1 MPRVPSYDDFQVAP
15 QVAPAARAET
25 AVTPQ
30 MMSVSGEQLQGVGRG
45 LQAVGDAGSKIMMDV
60 QKDINEAA
68 TREADNQFTKAA
80 NGVVSNYLTQSG
92 KAAVVS
98 QSDVEKAITDA
109 ANNAGEGLKN
119 DMQRR
124 MYSEVASRRV
134 QGALGQI
141 TMHAAT
147 QAKQWNIT
155 ATKARTTNASDSMA
169 SNWYQWKDDF
179 SDLRVDPSSVDKSTW
194 AKRPDGSEK
203 SMGYLGPLKN
213 ANGSISTELSI
224 GVKIKG
230 KEMDIP
236 TLVPTLTRQ
245 EVNTVLNLKEGEKMP
260 ESIVQKAVEHAQMRI
275 ADGKSPFA
283 DDKDGPKQQSN
294 RYTQDK
300 NTLIAEVDNL
310 VYLETG
316 GDPSSDIG
324 KAMRRSYLTGAHAN
338 VIQKMIV
345 GGESMKARDY
355 LQSAERS
362 GEIEPDK
369 SKPLYDLVKGAGV
382 ADEALKLSMSLKG
395 GIEAKQTQ
403 LDNLFKEQ
411 KISAEVYKEA
421 RGNIEHNWTMQKARQ
436 AEYEKTVIGNS
447 TDWFNENKGSS
458 ILDFKRAQPVLYQQ
472 LQNSGHLSGITSFAR
487 SNKVDTDPVVWA
499 NVLTNQQE
507 LKAMTPNEIF
517 NKYRFS
523 LDDQHLE
530 KAYAINA
537 ALNGS
542 KDEQHL
548 SIMSTSDMV
557 KDSAVRLGV
566 LPATGKANDTQAK
579 GFNDFQLAIDAKVAA
594 YENGELGGKRKASQQ
609 ELKKILQEVEMD
621 KVYKSRTG
629 WFDKADV
636 PVASMKPED
645 LQHAYVK
652 VGDEEISLAAI
663 PANQRA
669 LIIPALRSAGKPITE
684 QNIANYWVRGG
695 KKK

>member
-15 QVAPAARAET
+15 QVAPAARAEA

-30 MMSVSGEQLQGVGRG
+30 MMAVAGEQIQGLGRG
-45 LQAVGDAGSKIMMDV
+45 MQSVGDATSKIVMDV

-68 TREADNQFTKAA
+68 TKEADRKFNDATR
-80 NGVVSNYLTQSG
+80 NVVSNYLTTSG
-92 KAAVVS
+92 KSAVVS
-98 QSDVEKAITDA
+98 QADVQKAITDA
-109 ANNAGEGLKN
+109 AMNSGDDLKN

-124 MYSEVASRRV
+124 MYHDVASRRLE
-134 QGALGQI
+134 GALGQV

-147 QAKQWNIT
+147 QAKQWNVT
-155 ATKARTTNASDSMA
+155 ETKARIGNSSDDMA
-169 SNWYQWKDDF
+169 SNYYQWKDDF
-179 SDLRVDPSSVDKSTW
+179 ADLRHTNYDMKD
-194 AKRPDGSEK
+194 AGNRPDGSKKGSGFLGVLK
-203 SMGYLGPLKN
+203 S
-213 ANGSISTELSI
+213 ANGNAMTEYSI

-230 KEMDIP
+230 KEIDIP
-236 TLVPTLTRQ
+236 TLVPTLNRS
-245 EVNTVLNLKEGEKMP
+245 EVTTLLNLKDGEKIP
-260 ESIVQKAVEHAQMRI
+260 ESIVQKAVDHAKMRI
-275 ADGKSPFA
+275 ADGKSVFA
-283 DDKDGPKQQSN
+283 GTDEGPQQQSN
-294 RYTQDK
+294 RYTQAR
-300 NTLIAEVDNL
+300 NTMLSEIDTL
-310 VYLETG
+310 VRLETG
-316 GDPSSDIG
+316 GDTNSEIA
-324 KAMRRSYLTGAHAN
+324 KATRQSYLTGAHAN

-345 GGESMKARDY
+345 GNESGKARDY
-355 LQSAERS
+355 LQSAERM
-362 GEIEPDK
+362 GEIDPSK
-369 SKPLYDLVKGAGV
+369 SKPLYDMVKTAGV
-382 ADEALKLSMSLKG
+382 TDEALKLSMSLKG
-395 GIEAKQTQ
+395 GFNAKLSQLEA
-403 LDNLFKEQ
+403 LYKEG
-411 KISAEVYKEA
+411 KVTAEVFEKA
-421 RGNIEHNWTMQKARQ
+421 QQNIEHKWTIQKAQQ

-447 TDWFNENKGSS
+447 TDWFVQNQGSS
-458 ILDFKRAQPVLYQQ
+458 ILDFQKAQPALYEQ
-472 LQNSGHLSGITSFAR
+472 LKNNGHLSGLVSFAKA
-487 SNKVDTDPVVWA
+487 NKVENDPTTWA
-499 NVLTNQQE
+499 NLLTNQQE
-507 LKAMTPNEIF
+507 LKSMTPNEIF
-517 NKYRFS
+517 NTYRFK

>member
-1 MPRVPSYDDFQVAP
+1 M
-15 QVAPAARAET
+15 
-25 AVTPQ
+25 
-30 MMSVSGEQLQGVGRG
+30 
-45 LQAVGDAGSKIMMDV
+45 GDAGSKIMMDV

-68 TREADNQFTKAA
+68 TREADNQFTQAA
-80 NGVVSNYLTQSG
+80 NNVVSNYLTQSG
-92 KAAVVS
+92 KSAVIS
-98 QSDVEKAITDA
+98 QSDVQKSIADL
-109 ANNAGEGLKN
+109 ANSSGEGLKN

-124 MYSEVASRRV
+124 MYSEVAGRRV

-155 ATKARTTNASDSMA
+155 ETKARANNASNDVA

-179 SDLRVDPSSVDKSTW
+179 SDLRVDPESVDKSTW
-194 AKRPDGSEK
+194 AKRSDGSDK

-213 ANGSISTELSI
+213 ANGSVSTELSI

-260 ESIVQKAVEHAQMRI
+260 ESIVQKAVDHAQMRL

-283 DDKDGPKQQSN
+283 DDKDGPQQQSN
-294 RYTQDK
+294 RYTQSK
-300 NTLIAEVDNL
+300 NTLLSEVDNL
-310 VYLETG
+310 VFLETG
-316 GDPSSDIG
+316 GDPNSDIG

-345 GGESMKARDY
+345 GNDSMKARDY

-369 SKPLYDLVKGAGV
+369 SKPLYDMVKTAGV
-382 ADEALKLSMSLKG
+382 TDEALKLSMTLKG
-395 GIEAKQTQ
+395 GIASQQSQ
-403 LDNLFKEQ
+403 LETLFKENR
-411 KISAEVYKEA
+411 ISAEVFEKA
-421 RGNIEHNWTMQKARQ
+421 QQNIEHKWTMQKARQ

-447 TDWFNENKGSS
+447 TDWFVQNQGSS
-458 ILDFKRAQPVLYQQ
+458 ILDFQKAQPVLYEQ
-472 LQNSGHLSGITSFAR
+472 LKNSGHLSGMVSFAKG
-487 SNKVDTDPVVWA
+487 NKVQTDPVVWA
-499 NVLTNQQE
+499 DVLTNQQE
-507 LKAMTPNEIF
+507 LKGMTPNEIF
-517 NKYRFS
+517 SKYRLS

-542 KDEQHL
+542 KDEQHM
-548 SIMSTSDMV
+548 SIYSNAEMV

-566 LPATGKANDTQAK
+566 LPASGKANDTQAK
-579 GFNDFQLAIDAKVAA
+579 GFNEYQMAIDAKIAA
-594 YENGELGGKRKASQQ
+594 YESGELGGKRKASQQ

-621 KVYKSRTG
+621 KVYKSRSG
-629 WFDKADV
+629 WFDKSDV
-636 PVASMKPED
+636 PMATLKRDDMDK
-645 LQHAYVK
+645 AYVS
-652 VGDEEISLAAI
+652 VGNEEIYVATI
-663 PANQRA
+663 PPAQRA
-669 LIIPALRSAGKPITE
+669 LIIPALRAAGQPITE
-684 QNIANYWVRGG
+684 QNIATYWVRGG